1 MTSTMQEQG
10 VRPPEPISVL
20 APDGSVRPGEQ
31 VEESPDLLQ
40 TMYRWMTFGRIFD
53 TRLTN
58 LQRQGRLFT
67 YAPIAGQEAAQVG
80 SSLALQQ
87 EDWLFGS
94 YRDGLASIVHKLPPE
109 HVPLF
114 FRGHPKAGMV
124 PPDVN
129 VFGLQIGIAE
139 QIPHAVGV
147 AWGMKLRKTN
157 AATLALFGDGATSEG
172 AFHEAINF
180 AGVLRAPVVLV
191 CQNNGWAISVP
202 RSSQTASET
211 LAQKAAAYGV
221 PGRLVDGNDV
231 LAMYREVGAALTR
244 ARSGQG
250 PTFIEA
256 VTYRF
261 GPHST
266 ADDPKRYRSTT
277 ELTEWQDTRDPLT
290 RLRTYLEHESLW
302 DETKQKALEEEIRA
316 EVATVVT
323 AALTEPVPSPESM
336 FGHVYATP
344 SPLLEEQQRE
354 LLVYLKATEKGVT
367 FP

>member
-1 MTSTMQEQG
+1 MTSTIQEQG

-20 APDGSVRPGEQ
+20 APDGSVRPGEH
-31 VEESPDLLQ
+31 VEESVELLH

-53 TRLTN
+53 ARMIN

-80 SSLALQQ
+80 SGLALQQ

-94 YRDGLASIVHKLPPE
+94 YRDGLASIVHKLPTE
-109 HVPLF
+109 HVLLF
-114 FRGHPKAGMV
+114 FRGHPKAGAV
-124 PPDVN
+124 PSDVN

-139 QIPHAVGV
+139 QIPQAVGV
-147 AWGMKLRKTN
+147 AWGMKLRKAKDAVLT
-157 AATLALFGDGATSEG
+157 LFGDGATSEG
-172 AFHEAINF
+172 AFHEGINF
-180 AGVLRAPVVLV
+180 AGVMHAPVVLV

-211 LAQKAAAYGV
+211 LAQKAVAYGV

-231 LAMYREVGAALTR
+231 LAMYREVGAALQR

-250 PTFIEA
+250 PTLIEA
-256 VTYRF
+256 LTYRF

-266 ADDPKRYRSTT
+266 ADDPNRYRSPS
-277 ELTEWQDTRDPLT
+277 ELTEWQDTRDPIT
-290 RLRTYLEHESLW
+290 RLRAYLERENLW
-302 DETKQKALEEEIRA
+302 DETQQKALEEEIRA
-316 EVATVVT
+316 EVATAVT
-323 AALTEPVPSPESM
+323 AALTEPIPPPETM
-336 FGHVYATP
+336 FDHVYAEP
-344 SPLLEEQQRE
+344 SLLLQEQRRE
-354 LLVYLKATEKGVT
+354 LQAYVKATEKGVT